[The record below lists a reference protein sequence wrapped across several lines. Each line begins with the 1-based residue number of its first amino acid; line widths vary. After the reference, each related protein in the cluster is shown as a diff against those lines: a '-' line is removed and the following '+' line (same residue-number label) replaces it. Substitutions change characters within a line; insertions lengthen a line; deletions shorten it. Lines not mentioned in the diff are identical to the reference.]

1 MEVTQTP
8 MSVCSLISWLVG
20 LLAVCQR
27 PRLDPVTFGLGS
39 LCLTLREWALFF
51 SGNFQQIIHALFPK
65 KIPRISIFCNFW
77 DYSLKIPRN
86 YKKCSSLDVIW
97 GLGLWMFMW
106 LSAEGSYFKSS
117 TKCFMAGIWFMLFWW
132 RGFDKVL
139 RVWDFLQW
147 LIISEGYFI
156 VFLYVIFYRNFWHP
170 CRHNITV
177 YFYILFF

>member
-65 KIPRISIFCNFW
+65 KIPELAFFVISGI
-77 DYSLKIPRN
+77 IPCKFPEI
-86 YKKCSSLDVIW
+86 KKNAPAL
-97 GLGLWMFMW
+97 M
-106 LSAEGSYFKSS
+106 
-117 TKCFMAGIWFMLFWW
+117 
-132 RGFDKVL
+132 
-139 RVWDFLQW
+139 
-147 LIISEGYFI
+147 
-156 VFLYVIFYRNFWHP
+156 
-170 CRHNITV
+170 
-177 YFYILFF
+177 